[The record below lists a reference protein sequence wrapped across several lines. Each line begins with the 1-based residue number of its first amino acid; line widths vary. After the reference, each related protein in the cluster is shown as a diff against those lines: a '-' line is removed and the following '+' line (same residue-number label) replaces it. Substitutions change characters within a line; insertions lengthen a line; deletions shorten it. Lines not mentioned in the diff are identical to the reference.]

1 MKKSCQTFVGTF
13 YKACDVLKSV
23 SAGDGKKDKKDGDAL
38 VKMET
43 DKK

>member
-1 MKKSCQTFVGTF
+1 MFLIDASLQYNY
-13 YKACDVLKSV
+13 YKACHVWKSV